1 MTKFEEL
8 QAAHERLMEQSK
20 APADVT
26 DFVTEVQ
33 REIQNMC
40 VAAEDI
46 PAPRER
52 DQLRAILRF
61 WASYVY
67 DHTGTYPDTTLHP
80 AITPGAKEPAESP
93 GDTVFSYPQT
103 ISAEAAKS
111 AGSVAPG
118 AVTARSA
125 AARAPTSL
133 WWIVFAAGAAL
144 IVLLA
149 VVYFATRPP
158 STTGSLPDRTEQ
170 VTTAQPSPFQP
181 EIQWSVLTSGPSPFD
196 ANVWVAKLQLSATGG
211 NDSYIFWVNGT
222 RLPDASDNQFTV
234 EGKGCEPQKPVVG
247 VTSGGQA
254 TTLELVIHSPLPECP
269 QP

>member
-1 MTKFEEL
+1 MTQFEEL

-20 APADVT
+20 APEDVT
-26 DFVTEVQ
+26 GFVAEVQ
-33 REIQNMC
+33 REIHNMC

-67 DHTGTYPDTTLHP
+67 DRTGTYPDTTLHP
-80 AITPGAKEPAESP
+80 AITTSAKEPSGLT
-93 GDTVFSYPQT
+93 GDTVYAYPAT
-103 ISAEAAKS
+103 TSEEAAKS
-111 AGSVAPG
+111 ASSIAPD
-118 AVTARSA
+118 AVTGKPVS
-125 AARAPTSL
+125 ARAPTSL
-133 WWIVFAAGAAL
+133 WWIVFAVGAAL

-149 VVYFATRPP
+149 VVYLATRPP
-158 STTGSLPDRTEQ
+158 STAVNPPSGSEQ

-196 ANVWVAKLQLSATGG
+196 ANVWVYKLQLSATGG
-211 NDSYIFWVNGT
+211 DGNYIFWVNGT
-222 RLPDASDNQFTV
+222 RLPDISSNQFTV
-234 EGKGCEPQKPVVG
+234 EGKDCVPEKPIVG

-254 TTLELVIHSPLPECP
+254 TSLELVIPSPLPGCP